1 MKTDHSESAVQQ
13 AMDKQE
19 TKIAAFSFTTE
30 TPQYVLIVDEIN
42 RGNISKILG
51 ELITLLEPD
60 KRLGMP
66 NGIKLPLSYSPE
78 HWFAVP
84 SNLRII
90 GTMNTAD
97 RSIALLDVA
106 LRRRFTFEELMP
118 DKEIIKKIIG
128 EKGAPG
134 DVIDLTIKVF
144 DNINERLRY
153 LYDRDHQIGHA
164 YFLDVKS
171 LDDLR
176 RVFLDQIILSF
187 PVINLPTPSF

>member
-1 MKTDHSESAVQQ
+1 M
-13 AMDKQE
+13 
-19 TKIAAFSFTTE
+19 
-30 TPQYVLIVDEIN
+30 
-42 RGNISKILG
+42 
-51 ELITLLEPD
+51 
-60 KRLGMP
+60 
-66 NGIKLPLSYSPE
+66 
-78 HWFAVP
+78 
-84 SNLRII
+84 
-90 GTMNTAD
+90 
-97 RSIALLDVA
+97 
-106 LRRRFTFEELMP
+106 

-171 LDDLR
+171 LNDLR